1 MASTVMKKISGN
13 TIIITIITVF
23 GLVVVLIVYNMIDKG
38 WIL

>member
-1 MASTVMKKISGN
+1 MASIVMKKISGN
-13 TIIITIITVF
+13 TIIITIITIF

>member
-1 MASTVMKKISGN
+1 VMKKISGN
-13 TIIITIITVF
+13 TIIITIITIF

>member
-1 MASTVMKKISGN
+1 MASIVMKKISGN

>member
-1 MASTVMKKISGN
+1 MASIVMKKISGN

-23 GLVVVLIVYNMIDKG
+23 GLVVVLIVYNMIEKG